1 MRVREGDQAE
11 IPRRVTGVSAAF
23 ARFRFP
29 VWAETRFSWF
39 LPAGNWKMRG
49 TGAKIREWSRCLIL
63 TGETMILFA
72 ADDHFNTSPGR
83 NTYEEIA
90 GDYPQMKFVEND
102 WSCFTACDLAKE
114 CDLLILNMIADTC
127 GLPIPDGKAAG
138 AVKNTAK
145 PAGRCCCCTVQVRPS
160 GLTTGSANR
169 PVSAGCAATTRTAS
183 RRASTRMNPTRSFRP
198 SAATGW

>member
-1 MRVREGDQAE
+1 
-11 IPRRVTGVSAAF
+11 
-23 ARFRFP
+23 
-29 VWAETRFSWF
+29 
-39 LPAGNWKMRG
+39 
-49 TGAKIREWSRCLIL
+49 
-63 TGETMILFA
+63 MILFA

-138 AVKNTAK
+138 AGK
-145 PAGRCCCCTVQVRPS
+145 
-160 GLTTGSANR
+160 
-169 PVSAGCAATTRTAS
+169 
-183 RRASTRMNPTRSFRP
+183 
-198 SAATGW
+198 